1 MDKFTNRSEEV
12 VMNNDR
18 VQLNVDGN
26 EPEANIP
33 IFLNSWNKRTVQE
46 TSLFVFTAKL

>member
-26 EPEANIP
+26 ELEANIRP
-33 IFLNSWNKRTVQE
+33 LL
-46 TSLFVFTAKL
+46 TSEIITIIHTIS